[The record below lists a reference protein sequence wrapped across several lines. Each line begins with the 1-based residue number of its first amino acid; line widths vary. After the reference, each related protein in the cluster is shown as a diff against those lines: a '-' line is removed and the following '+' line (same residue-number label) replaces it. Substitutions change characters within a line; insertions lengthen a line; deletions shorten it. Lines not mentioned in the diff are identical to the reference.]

1 LSLTAGDALST
12 LQSMEVPLSPDLHG
26 ELDNLAAQQGR
37 SSQTLVAEAVEDM
50 LNYDDWLARE
60 VEKGLATADR
70 GELVDHQSV
79 KKVIEKRYSP

>member
-1 LSLTAGDALST
+1 
-12 LQSMEVPLSPDLHG
+12 VPLNPDLHA
-26 ELDNLAAQQGR
+26 ELDKLAAQQGR

-79 KKVIEKRYSP
+79 KKVIEKRYSH